1 MEKVEAK
8 MRTSLRT
15 TKPSHKQKDKDNDI
29 AGDFH
34 YKNSD
39 DEVDE
44 FFDRT
49 QQHKASTVKA
59 TLLQGTEHQTFD
71 TYETIKA

>member
-8 MRTSLRT
+8 LRTSLRS
-15 TKPSHKQKDKDNDI
+15 TKASVSHKKDKDLDI

-49 QQHKASTVKA
+49 QQHKFNTVKA
-59 TLLQGTEHQTFD
+59 TLQGAENTFD